1 MLQRVLPRTAF
12 EQQLPDGW
20 FLSRLY
26 KGSRILYYKDIK
38 AASIPDTFNIEAEVQ
53 SVISEPPEC
62 VQAALYNDGKLKA
75 ANLSSAVQKK
85 LVRSGLISY
94 EFAVNCLTGIADWLS
109 KHVPKTAEYN
119 GQTYTSKKNR
129 WYDQNGNCINTSVM
143 FISIWDA
150 RVRYARG
157 DCTLEDVARYS
168 WSAVLECLGDDHQR
182 FVNTVIKP
190 KLEVN
195 RKAWVVEAKNK
206 RARRLERNSAWS
218 VTEWDESEKIASDYK
233 EEVNSTLYHHFFS
246 SVDNH
251 VLMFTQPC
259 KIPAFKDMYLRVRKH
274 EDALI
279 SRLQSISPR
288 LSKFRWNVLLKSFE
302 PVFAPQA
309 FSEQKREEFFDLVH
323 QVIIGKMS
331 GHEAALHFTNGDW
344 KKITRESRRYTKS
357 MTQYVPFYTERWKKL
372 DKAKTSF
379 TDAVQYVKANIN
391 DLITLGYRA
400 ADKVIAAFN
409 YDGCRF
415 TVSSTSGAVHYTGPA
430 GGKYLPE
437 SWVKLKPEQRRAK
450 LNDDTEWEYQEGAIK
465 KYRRLFSYLYN
476 VVHKHWERA
485 TYFVQDKA
493 VAKHKYLRL
502 SSRFLDVLKE
512 RADKYLNQ
520 LERGYGVC

>member
-1 MLQRVLPRTAF
+1 MLQRVLPRTSF

-26 KGSRILYYKDIK
+26 KGNRILYYNNVK
-38 AASIPDTFNIEAEVQ
+38 AASIPDTFNLEAEVQ
-53 SVISEPPEC
+53 RVISNPPEC
-62 VQAALYNDGKLKA
+62 VQAELYNDGKLKVTS
-75 ANLSSAVQKK
+75 LSTAVQKK
-85 LVRSGLISY
+85 LVRSGLIPY
-94 EFAVNCLTGIADWLS
+94 EFAVNCLSGIADWLS
-109 KHVPKTAEYN
+109 KHVPRTAEYD
-119 GQTYTSKKNR
+119 GKVYTSKRNR
-129 WYDQNGNCINTSVM
+129 WYDQDGNCINTSVM
-143 FISIWDA
+143 FMSTWDA
-150 RVRYARG
+150 RVRYAKG

-182 FVNTVIKP
+182 FINNVIKP

-206 RARRLERNSAWS
+206 RAKRLERNSAWS
-218 VTEWDESEKIASDYK
+218 VTEWDESEKIQADYK
-233 EEVNSTLYHHFFS
+233 EDVNSTLHDHFFS
-246 SVDNH
+246 SIDNQ

-259 KIPAFKDMYLRVRKH
+259 RIPAFKDMYLRVRKY
-274 EDALI
+274 EDALV

-288 LSKFRWNVLLKSFE
+288 LSKFRWNALLKSFE
-302 PVFAPQA
+302 PVFAPQM
-309 FSEQKREEFFDLVH
+309 FSEKKRAEFFDLVH
-323 QVIIGKMS
+323 QVIIGKVS
-331 GHEAALHFTNGDW
+331 GHEAALTLVNGDW
-344 KKITRESRRYTKS
+344 KKINREARRYEKS
-357 MTQYVPFYTERWKKL
+357 KVQYVPFYAERWKKL
-372 DKAKTSF
+372 DKAKTAF
-379 TDAVQYVKANIN
+379 VDAVQYVKTNIA

-400 ADKVIAAFN
+400 ANKAIAAFN

-415 TVSSTSGAVHYTGPA
+415 TVSSESGAVEYVGPA

-450 LNDDTEWEYQEGAIK
+450 LGDDTEWEYQEGAIK
-465 KYRRLFSYLYN
+465 KYRRLFSFLYN

-485 TYFVQDKA
+485 SYFVQDKA

-520 LERGYGVC
+520 LERGYVVC

>member
-1 MLQRVLPRTAF
+1 MLRVLPRNSF
-12 EQQLPDGW
+12 ENNLPDGW
-20 FLSRLY
+20 FLGRLY

-38 AASIPDTFNIEAEVQ
+38 VSRIQDTFNIESEVYRI
-53 SVISEPPEC
+53 ISNPPEC
-62 VQAALYNDGKLKA
+62 VQEALYSDNKIQA
-75 ANLSSAVQKK
+75 ENLNTAVQKK
-85 LVRSGLISY
+85 LIRKGLISY
-94 EFAVNCLTGIADWLS
+94 EFAVNCLKGLSDWLS
-109 KHVPKTAEYN
+109 RYTPKTAEYD
-119 GQTYTSKKNR
+119 GEIYTVKRNR
-129 WYDQNGNCINTSVM
+129 WYDKDGNCINTSVM
-143 FISIWDA
+143 FLSTWDA
-150 RVRYARG
+150 RVRYANG
-157 DCTLEDVARYS
+157 ECTIEDVARYS

-182 FVNTVIKP
+182 FVNNVIKP

-206 RARRLERNSAWS
+206 RARRLKRNSAWS

-274 EDALI
+274 EDALV

-288 LSKFRWNVLLKSFE
+288 LSKFRWNCLLNSFE
-302 PVFAPQA
+302 PVFAPKA
-309 FSEQKREEFFDLVH
+309 FSSDKRSDFFDLVH

-331 GHEAALHFTNGDW
+331 GHEAALHFINGDW
-344 KKITRESRRYTKS
+344 KKITRESRRYAKS

-379 TDAVQYVKANIN
+379 ADAVQYVKTNIN

-415 TVSSTSGAVHYTGPA
+415 AVSASSGEVRYAGPA

-450 LNDDTEWEYQEGAIK
+450 LNDDAEWEYQEGAIK